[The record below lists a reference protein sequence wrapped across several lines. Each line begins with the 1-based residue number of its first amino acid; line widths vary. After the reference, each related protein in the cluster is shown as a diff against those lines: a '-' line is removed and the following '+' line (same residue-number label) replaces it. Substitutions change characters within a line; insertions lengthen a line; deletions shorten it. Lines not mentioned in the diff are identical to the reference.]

1 MTVEVQTI
9 AAILV
14 SCLISFATAPK
25 ELPQARSFNPRP
37 NGPGEV
43 PGAPDEFPSLRALPV
58 AVGSGLSDPAGR
70 DGYWNQFRGPHANGT
85 TTETG
90 LPVTFGEGSPE
101 IVWKTP
107 VIGKAWSSPVIWDK
121 QVWVTNSPE
130 LVDPMKEQ
138 NRLQEP
144 LELSA
149 LCIDVDTGKIIHNL
163 KIFDVYTAQIT
174 HPTNSLASPTPCIEA
189 GRVYLHYGAYG
200 TACVDTRSGKKI
212 WERTD
217 LPCNHFRGP
226 GSSAVI
232 YGDLLYL
239 TFDGYDVQ
247 YIIAL
252 NKFTGV
258 TVWKTDRGIDYGT
271 TDGDAKKAYST
282 PLLIEAEGRKLL
294 ISPSAGA
301 TGAYDPLT
309 GACLWTV
316 RHGGMNAA
324 GRPLYGNGL
333 LYIATGDGP
342 NPLIA
347 VPPNGTGDITK
358 NIAWRGLKAV
368 PKRPSSL
375 LIGNRLYMVNDGGVA
390 SCLDAAD
397 GTVIWS
403 TRLPGEYWSSPLY
416 AEGLIYCFSQQ
427 GQVPVFKAADEF
439 ELVADNKLDVGF
451 IASPAIAGKALI
463 LRSKT
468 HLYRI
473 ERKP

>member
-1 MTVEVQTI
+1 MLDYQKPARWLSIDVFCSSVLQFKSDTPMKVEVQTL

-14 SCLISFATAPK
+14 LCLSPLASA
-25 ELPQARSFNPRP
+25 
-37 NGPGEV
+37 
-43 PGAPDEFPSLRALPV
+43 
-58 AVGSGLSDPAGR
+58 
-70 DGYWNQFRGPHANGT
+70 DGNWNQFRGPHADGT
-85 TTETG
+85 TKETG
-90 LPVTFGEGSPE
+90 LPVRFGEGSPE

-107 VIGKAWSSPVIWDK
+107 VIGRAWSSPVVWDK
-121 QVWVTNSPE
+121 QVWVTNAPE
-130 LVDPMKEQ
+130 PVEPSKEQ
-138 NRLQEP
+138 TRLEEP
-144 LELSA
+144 LQLSA
-149 LCIDVDTGKIIHNL
+149 LCIDLDTGKIIHNL
-163 KIFDVYTAQIT
+163 KIFDVFTPQIT
-174 HPTNSLASPTPCIEA
+174 HPTNSYASPTPCIEA

-200 TACVDTRSGKKI
+200 TACVDTQTGKRI

-247 YIIAL
+247 YITAL
-252 NKFTGV
+252 NKFTGE
-258 TVWKTDRGIDYGT
+258 TVWKTDRAIDFGT

-282 PLLIEAEGRKLL
+282 PLLIEVEGRKLL
-294 ISPSAGA
+294 ISPFAAA

-309 GACLWTV
+309 GACVWTA

-324 GRPLYGNGL
+324 GRPLYGKGL
-333 LYIATGDGP
+333 LYISTADGP

-347 VPPNGTGDITK
+347 IAPTGSGDITE

-368 PKRPSSL
+368 PKRPSFL
-375 LIGNRLYMVNDGGVA
+375 LIGDRLYMINDGGVA
-390 SCLDAAD
+390 SCLDATD
-397 GTVIWS
+397 GRVIWS
-403 TRLPGEYWSSPLY
+403 QRLPGEYWTSPLY

-427 GQVPVFKAADEF
+427 GHVPVFKAADEF
-439 ELVADNKLDVGF
+439 ELVVDNKLDVGF
-451 IASPAIAGKALI
+451 VASPAVAGKAMI

-473 ERKP
+473 ERKR